1 MGGGRLDDA
10 KQAIGACAIGL
21 ALLAVLGRELQ
32 AVSKRCG
39 LANLGNALLFSLACD
54 FLPRVRRA
62 ASTYSSHPVF
72 NFQRWDFF
80 KMAGVV
86 GDECEFFGQGVCRNL
101 GIKIAHRRS
110 IAAQIG
116 F

>member
-1 MGGGRLDDA
+1 VGRLDDA
-10 KQAIGACAIGL
+10 KQAIGACSIGL
-21 ALLAVLGRELQ
+21 ALLAFWGREFQ
-32 AVSKRCG
+32 TVSKRCG
-39 LANLGNALLFSLACD
+39 LATLGNVLLFSLACD

-86 GDECEFFGQGVCRNL
+86 GDQGELFSQGVCRNL
-101 GIKIAHRRS
+101 GIKIAHWRS